1 MVLDVLTQVAVFFLN
16 IFYFLL
22 PDDFIV
28 SGLDH
33 TEIPTIFNGILAF
46 MAQWNFIFPVDMLL
60 KVVALILG
68 LMLIKFT
75 VSVVRFLLNI
85 ARGSGA

>member
-28 SGLDH
+28 SGFDH
-33 TEIPTIFNGILAF
+33 TEIPTIFSTILAF
-46 MAQWNFIFPVDMLL
+46 LGQWDFIFPVAFLL

-68 LMLIKFT
+68 LMLVKFT
-75 VSVVRFLLNI
+75 VSVVRFVLNL